1 MKNKGFIKLYR
12 SVLSRPELTDLLT
25 EEGGTGFGTY
35 MMILLYLS
43 QCDDL
48 EGLYTNAQLSALA
61 SQARKSRAYINHII
75 CDFGLFEI
83 EGKRFRDSFMIEYS
97 PARIK
102 RFAGEEIEK
111 EIEKENKEKPGG
123 VCQKDTRPEP
133 TTPQPPHDGS
143 EEDSHAGSL
152 PDGTRCV
159 IGPSAYE
166 TIDLEG
172 VRHDSHGNTVP
183 WWAPP
188 QTDVYCGWSVVSDR
202 WVPLDELDRQTEHDR
217 RKSMPSENFMMR
229 SAYTQLNQSQQ
240 QYIQDEARRTHI

>member
-1 MKNKGFIKLYR
+1 
-12 SVLSRPELTDLLT
+12 
-25 EEGGTGFGTY
+25 
-35 MMILLYLS
+35 
-43 QCDDL
+43 
-48 EGLYTNAQLSALA
+48 
-61 SQARKSRAYINHII
+61 
-75 CDFGLFEI
+75 
-83 EGKRFRDSFMIEYS
+83 
-97 PARIK
+97 
-102 RFAGEEIEK
+102 
-111 EIEKENKEKPGG
+111 
-123 VCQKDTRPEP
+123 
-133 TTPQPPHDGS
+133 
-143 EEDSHAGSL
+143 
-152 PDGTRCV
+152 V

-188 QTDVYCGWSVVSDR
+188 QTDVYSGWSVVSDR